1 MRKLPKPI
9 LVSAAQPGASAA
21 TPRRRSPRPDASA
34 ADTTSLSPA
43 LSPALPPA
51 FDRARA
57 RFLTFLRVEAGL
69 AANTLVAY
77 GWDIQLLLSDLA
89 AAGVSEIQAATPR
102 LVAEH
107 LSSLKRLRGL
117 QGSSVTRHLAAIR
130 VFFRWAVSNRL
141 IESDPT
147 EILER
152 PHRWK
157 KLPGVLS
164 PRDVKKLIESA
175 SEPAAPAR
183 PKRAAAA
190 TESSPASPALWMR
203 DRALLELLYSSGLRA
218 SEAAGMRISDFIETL
233 GVLKVTGKGNKQRLV
248 PVGIPARDAMRSYIQ
263 ACRPALVRPDDPTNS
278 IHDGHLLL
286 SKTGRPLER
295 VAIWQIVKR
304 CARQAGLHDVHPHT
318 LRHSFATHLLAGG
331 ADLRVVQELLGHADI
346 ATTQIYTHVDRSH
359 LQAVVKKHHPRP

>member
-1 MRKLPKPI
+1 M
-9 LVSAAQPGASAA
+9 AH
-21 TPRRRSPRPDASA
+21 
-34 ADTTSLSPA
+34 
-43 LSPALPPA
+43 
-51 FDRARA
+51 ART

-69 AANTLVAY
+69 AANTLLAY
-77 GWDIQLLLSDLA
+77 GWDIELLLRDLSG
-89 AAGVSEIQAATPR
+89 AGITEIQAATPR
-102 LVAEH
+102 MVAEH
-107 LSSLKRLRGL
+107 LASLKRVREL

-130 VFFRWAVSNRL
+130 VFFRWACSNRL
-141 IESDPT
+141 IESDPS

-164 PRDVKKLIESA
+164 PRNVKKLIESA
-175 SEPAAPAR
+175 SESAAPTASR
-183 PKRAAAA
+183 TRKSAESASESAAAP
-190 TESSPASPALWMR
+190 SLWMR

-218 SEAAGMRISDFIETL
+218 SEAAGIRIGDFIETL

-248 PVGIPARDAMRSYIQ
+248 PVGIPARDAMRHYIQ

-286 SKTGRPLER
+286 SKSGRPLER

-304 CARQAGLHDVHPHT
+304 CANAAGMHDVHPHT

-346 ATTQIYTHVDRSH
+346 STTQIYTHVDRSH